1 MLDLIQ
7 PIRKKES
14 ILFSGREILNFCYFR
29 RIIYFYILL
38 HAEIESF
45 HLVVL
50 MELDNRV
57 HSYTFQNFAFFNF
70 QKIIKILI
78 KDYKII
84 ILFPS
89 DITVKAESVEKKS
102 LN

>member
-1 MLDLIQ
+1 MFNLIQ
-7 PIRKKES
+7 PNRKKES
-14 ILFSGREILNFCYFR
+14 ILFSGHEILNFCYFR
-29 RIIYFYILL
+29 RFIYFYVLL

-45 HLVVL
+45 QLVVL

-78 KDYKII
+78 KDYKIF

-89 DITVKAESVEKKS
+89 DITVKAESVGK
-102 LN
+102 NPI